1 MDLTVR
7 ARATDATRPP
17 VVTRPEA
24 TLRDVA
30 RRLWEEGVGAAAVV
44 DDEDRVVG
52 IISERDIVARL
63 AHDGDPDTTT
73 VERSMTRTVVS
84 ARPDDRLLDVVFL
97 MADAGVRHVPV
108 IDEHGET
115 SGMVSIR
122 DMVRPLLVAHL
133 GG

>member
-7 ARATDATRPP
+7 TRATDATRPP
-17 VVTRPEA
+17 VVTRPGA
-24 TLRDVA
+24 TLRAVA

-44 DDEDRVVG
+44 DEEDRVIG
-52 IISERDIVARL
+52 IISERDIVARV
-63 AHDGDPDTTT
+63 AHGGDPDTTT
-73 VERSMTRTVVS
+73 AEQTMTRTVVS

-97 MADAGVRHVPV
+97 MTDAGVRHVPV
-108 IDEHGET
+108 IDEHGEM

-122 DMVRPLLVAHL
+122 DMVRPLLVANL

>member
-7 ARATDATRPP
+7 ARATDATHPP
-17 VVTRPEA
+17 VVTRPGA

-44 DDEDRVVG
+44 DDGRVVG

-73 VERSMTRTVVS
+73 VEHTMTRTVVS

-108 IDEHGET
+108 IDEHGEM

>member
-7 ARATDATRPP
+7 DRAADATRPP
-17 VVTRPEA
+17 VVITPDA
-24 TLRDVA
+24 TLRAVA
-30 RRLWEEGVGAAAVV
+30 HLLWEQGVGAATVV
-44 DDEDRVVG
+44 DEHDRVIG

-63 AHDGDPDTTT
+63 AHGGDPDTATT
-73 VERSMTRTVVS
+73 EQAMTRTVVS

-97 MADAGVRHVPV
+97 MTDAGVRHVPV
-108 IDEHGET
+108 IDEHGEM

-122 DMVRPLLVAHL
+122 DMVRPLLVTHL